1 MRSKKILGAS
11 LGTCVHVAGV
21 YRFLTLAE
29 RFGYEG
35 VFLGPA
41 CSPEEVVDAVRKEGP
56 SAVMVGYRLTEGVA
70 RELFKKLKELVVE
83 HNLSSI
89 TWMLSCTPQIEPAA
103 REIGLFTYVFT
114 GKEPFSEIVASLTT
128 SCEGKEE
135 ELYPQTL
142 PERIAAKHPFPLL
155 RHHFGLPSVAETV
168 EGVRRISEAKVV
180 DIISLGPDQNAQEFF
195 FEPHLMDETH
205 KGAGGV
211 PLRRRE
217 DLVAIF
223 EASRTGNFPLLRC
236 YSGTNHLREWAHLLH
251 ETIHIAWGAVPIFWY
266 SELDGRSRRP
276 LPWAIEE
283 NLEAMATYAELGVP
297 LEVNDAHQWSL
308 RDAPDS
314 VAVASFFLGAYIAKK
329 LGVRYYVAQYMLNTP
344 PGISPR
350 ADLAKM
356 LAKKDLVATLEDEN
370 FTIFTQ
376 IRGGLAHFSP
386 HLDMAKGQLAA
397 STFLGLFLKP
407 HIVHVVNFPE
417 GDHLARPEEVIE
429 SAHIVQGVLRDA
441 LFDLPDVT
449 KDSFIEEHRERIKN
463 EALALLEAVRCLGKD
478 KEGDPFLNPGVL
490 SMAVEKGF
498 FDAPH
503 LAGNPWALGKVQTR
517 IIDGVLYAVDEN
529 GKVLSEKERIAR
541 LTGSP
546 L

>member
-1 MRSKKILGAS
+1 MRDKKILGAS

-29 RFGYEG
+29 RFGYAT

-41 CSPEEVVDAVRKEGP
+41 RSPGEVVAAVQRERP
-56 SAVMVGYRLTEGVA
+56 SMVIVGYRLTPHVA
-70 RELFKKLKELVVE
+70 RELFNELKSLVRE
-83 HNLSSI
+83 HGLSQI
-89 TWMLSCTPQIEPAA
+89 TWILSCTPQIAPVAE
-103 REIGLFTYVFT
+103 ECGLFTHIFT

-128 SCEGKEE
+128 SRGEEKEVT
-135 ELYPQTL
+135 YPQTL
-142 PERIAAKHPFPLL
+142 SERIAAKHPFPLL

-180 DIISLGPDQNAQEFF
+180 DVISLGPDQNAQEYF
-195 FEPHLMDETH
+195 FEPEKMDETH

-211 PLRRRE
+211 PIRTRE
-217 DLVAIF
+217 DLMAIF
-223 EASRTGNFPLLRC
+223 AASRTGNFPLLRC

-266 SELDGRSRRP
+266 SELDGRSKRP
-276 LPWAIEE
+276 LPQAIAE
-283 NLEAMATYAELGVP
+283 NLEAMKTYVELGVP

-314 VAVASFFLGAYIAKK
+314 VAVAAFFLGAYIAKK
-329 LGVRYYVAQYMLNTP
+329 LGARYYVAQYMLNTP

-350 ADLAKM
+350 MDLAKM
-356 LAKKDLVATLEDEN
+356 LAKKDLVETLEDEH

-386 HLDMAKGQLAA
+386 HLEMAKGQLAA

-407 HIVHVVNFPE
+407 HIIHVVNFCE
-417 GDHLARPEEVIE
+417 GDHLATPSEVIE

-449 KDSFIEEHRERIKN
+449 KDAFIEEHRSRIKQ
-463 EALALLEAVRCLGKD
+463 EATLLLEAVRSLGTG
-478 KEGDPFLNPGVL
+478 GDPFLDPEVL
-490 SMAVEKGF
+490 SRAVQEGF

-503 LAGNPWALGKVQTR
+503 LAGNPWARGLAQTR
-517 IIDGVLYAVDEN
+517 IIDGVLYTVDDR
-529 GKVLSEKERIAR
+529 GRVISEKERLAA
-541 LTGSP
+541 LKGSP